1 LHPTNERGDDY
12 VVVAVIHWS
21 HLTLKVT
28 DVLLDAFSRLHFDGK
43 EVVVVPL
50 EFPSGSILVVESPL
64 YLFKVL
70 ERLTRE

>member
-1 LHPTNERGDDY
+1 
-12 VVVAVIHWS
+12 
-21 HLTLKVT
+21 LTLKVT

-64 YLFKVL
+64 YLFKVS